1 MAYGVVA
8 IILLVVLLFTTLFR
22 NSQQINNIYNPELAR
37 AMEYQKV
44 NEGDDKVDE
53 AGYVKFDAFFLRD
66 LDNDGYADKIRG
78 TCREITATDT
88 LYINLN
94 VLTNGTLEE
103 GKIEIQGQN
112 INFKTAIVDD
122 NVIEGNYISE
132 NTTSINL
139 KNVEKGTQKLI
150 YGTIK
155 APSLGTDTKKYSS
168 DENKIILTGT
178 HKKDDGTTTTIRKEV
193 TFTVDWYASVSC
205 SIYDYT
211 GYHTGAQDIE
221 QVIDEENRS
230 VNLSFYIETREEKEL
245 AILQSSYLTG
255 KIPPLNGHMPDKV
268 EITGTDITFDYEDE
282 TGEFTAKREA
292 VRDEG
297 SKIVTKTVSRYNTYR
312 FNVVYPI
319 EAYEEMESKTI
330 SIQVPLEAYY
340 EGYNNEHDEF
350 EHPVKS
356 NVVTR
361 TLSFL
366 WRKLEGE
373 EARFDVTVGKYRTYY
388 EDNSY
393 RYEYVVSKKKP
404 LNIYN
409 GISETEI
416 EDYYTVRWDA
426 YTGSAE
432 EIYGIKMQEPTEDV
446 EGEDEDRFLD
456 SENNFY
462 DMSSLSKNVGIYFS
476 GADTILGENGKIEVY
491 DAEEGKLINTFT
503 SANWNMYDSE
513 NPYRYETPITHIRI
527 QTSKANKNSSLTVY
541 NIKEIDDTALIEK
554 FQEKPQFDKLQSI
567 YSYLDGYIKTKE
579 EGEEYKNINTDTGEA
594 IYEAPISVASIEVA
608 RDTYGTQRE
617 EKDIN
622 ITIKTISS
630 YYNMEGWTNGR
641 FLVELPEGVLDVKI
655 NSVTPSEG
663 INILAYEINEIEG
676 QKFIQI
682 ETENQTPANYDIVIN
697 CDITADPRMTTQP
710 QDLQLY
716 AINENCENYKN
727 SKEDTHDVDGDVNT
741 QEQVCYAKDIMYFV
755 SPSSLL
761 TNQEASEYN
770 DKKEKAVAPQI
781 ATIDKTE
788 ANTAKINV
796 SITNNYGNTI
806 SEVKIV
812 GKIPTKNNTFVIN
825 KGNLGSTFDTT
836 MEAGGITVPTDLKSY
851 VTVYYSGE
859 ENVTADLTDT
869 NNHWDKDLNPTQAK
883 SYLIDLGEYRLKVEE
898 KKEFSYTIKVP
909 ETVQYNDISYST
921 HAVYF
926 CLDTTGGKFKTETE
940 TSKLGFRIERKYN
953 LNLQKLKEGTN
964 TPVQGA
970 VFAITEVAEEAR
982 NGENTKEGK
991 IGTTNEKG
999 TFTIQD
1005 LYVDKTYVLKE
1016 IRTPSSYEKNSMEY
1030 KFKVTVSE
1038 DNDNLELEEISNE
1051 GNIESPTITQPND
1064 GQRGV
1069 LNVTVTNIAKYQ
1081 MVLTKKEQTTEEP
1094 IPGVRYNLKGEN
1106 LGENGITISTNK
1118 EGKITISGLSR
1129 EKDYTLTEVSAKG
1142 YYLMGTP
1149 IIFKLTNTEGELKL
1163 TTTQGEF
1170 KPTPNVT
1177 VGEGVIGITAQ
1188 DKVEVELEDEKI
1200 PTYSI
1205 TLKKYASDKEAQALE
1220 GAQYKIEGDGIEE
1233 GGETYTTGKD
1243 GTVTIE
1249 GLYEY
1254 VATKPQVTGKYTITE
1269 IAPPEGYRINTT
1281 PLVFYVQKDAE
1292 QKLEL
1297 KIESGEE
1304 LIRLVPDLDAEGV
1317 PEATKQDVT
1326 IAESNIQIGLIDDP
1340 LFKLTKKE
1348 KETTLPIPNTKF
1360 KIVEISDS
1368 LEEIGPAKDVNNKE
1382 IGEEEQI
1389 DGKIERVVTTNEEG
1403 VISYGLKSGL
1413 YKAIEIQAADGYVL
1427 PAEEQRTY
1435 YFGIDKSKEQETEQ
1449 GVAWA
1454 NEVASN
1460 RWNKVESAEKT
1471 ADEGVVTV
1479 GYFTGELDLNGDNEA
1494 DITAEDK
1501 TYSGFIAKYAKDGTL
1516 EFAKAITSGYETKA
1530 KDVIVTQ
1537 AEEYIVVGY
1546 FGGKDLKVDE
1556 SSTTL
1561 TNETKYKKGFVIKL
1575 AKNGDY
1581 SWAKEIAD
1589 ESKNTN
1595 AVSVIEDNGRNIIVG
1610 VNTSGEYKSEY
1621 DRGYM
1626 YYYDGNP
1633 KIIKYT
1639 EQGEKSQESTI
1650 ESLSNIEDMAINSSG
1665 DGAIIISSNKTVSTS
1680 STKGR
1685 IDTYN
1690 DGEVT
1695 PNMTTD
1701 FNPVA
1706 ITKLTTEKYIIVG
1719 NYMGTVNEVESKGS
1733 FDGVIAQYSDVE
1745 KELSNYK
1752 FIKGGSDDII
1762 TSVEAT
1768 SDDGFLVGAY
1778 THSGKVTFTD
1788 DDTNQISSRL
1798 GNTDALIIKYDEAG
1812 NYVSHK
1818 QMQGSEMEEITDIV
1832 EIKENE
1838 YIAVGYF
1845 NSEAVSADLSKPATD
1860 LELSQYT
1867 DGFVLRYGEKIIAP
1881 AVPEKSE
1888 IEIENELKEYT
1899 ITTEVKQL
1907 EGKEK
1912 GGTITGDGTGK
1923 PVETVQHGKDS
1934 QKTIEVTPDP
1944 DYKILS
1950 ITVNDEEYPFTP
1962 DGEGHFT
1969 FPTFEKMTSNKHI
1982 VVTFSNTVSSVTVHH
1997 YLDGT
2002 QSEAKPT
2009 EVAPDETKVGEIGTN
2024 YTTEPHT
2031 DLDKYELKKN
2041 EDGQYELPA
2050 EKSGQFTKE
2059 PKTVTYLYVEKKVPL
2074 IVHHYVEG
2082 TENHVELA
2090 DGTEATDIT
2099 EQGTEETQYNTQA
2112 LKPYNAEEA
2121 EQTKMLA
2128 EKYELAKT
2136 PLNAEG
2142 TYKYP
2147 KVEVTYQYKI
2157 KTYNIITKVKTH
2169 EETDEYGQ
2177 SQQVKGGNILGED
2190 VSIYETVEHGKS
2202 NTQKITAT
2210 PEENYVVKSIKLN
2223 GTELQEG
2230 TGYDIDGDTGS
2241 ITLKTITDIKEDKT
2255 IEVEFEK
2262 IPTSVIVHHYIY
2274 NKATKQE
2281 TETPV
2286 KLLNGGEVQAN
2297 TITGHIGDMYVT
2309 QAIPNEELQEGYEL
2323 YKEAE
2328 NGSGYMAK
2336 DPIEVKYYYAL
2347 KDVDMVQSVVK
2358 DGTQII
2364 TSKDEELNY
2373 TIKYTA
2379 QIKSYK
2385 GNAKITIVDTLPYAL
2400 DKEKMKEIARAEGQ
2414 ETSGEDEEWLKYL
2427 LNGGEYEEKN
2437 DEQSE
2442 VEGAKIY
2449 TITWHD
2455 TEQGI
2460 ETQDVELEEIEPIE
2474 IVKNIRVVF
2483 KGIST
2488 TEPQSEEEKIFTN
2501 KVKATIELDATAQ
2514 QVETQETTHDTKKEF
2529 TKNVKV
2535 TKTWDDN
2542 KNIYGRPSKLEIQIK
2557 EQGKEQEQPVATYEL
2572 SAEDNWTH
2580 IFTGLRKYD
2589 DEGNE
2594 ITYIVEEKEAE
2605 GESLEYYEREIE

>member
-1 MAYGVVA
+1 MEFGAIA
-8 IILLVVLLFTTLFR
+8 IILLVVLLLSTLFR
-22 NSQQINNIYNPELAR
+22 NSQQINNIYDPELAR

-44 NEGDDKVDE
+44 NDGEDKVDE

-66 LDNDGYADKIRG
+66 LNNDGYADKIRG

-94 VLTNGTLEE
+94 VLTEGTLTE
-103 GKIEIQGQN
+103 GKIEIKGQN

-132 NTTSINL
+132 NTTSIEL
-139 KNVEKGTQKLI
+139 KDVEKGTQKLI

-155 APSLGTDTKKYSS
+155 APSLGTDTKKYSNS
-168 DENKIILTGT
+168 ENKIILTGK
-178 HKKDDGTTTTIRKEV
+178 HKKADGTITNISKEV

-211 GYHTGAQDIE
+211 GYRTGAQNVE
-221 QVIDEENRS
+221 QVIDKENRS

-245 AILQSSYLTG
+245 AILKSSYLTG
-255 KIPPLNGHMPDKV
+255 TIPPLNGHMPDKV
-268 EITGTDITFDYEDE
+268 EITGTDITAEYNDK
-282 TGEFTAKREA
+282 TGVFTAKRES
-292 VRDEG
+292 ELNPET
-297 SKIVTKTVSRYNTYR
+297 KIVTKTVSRYNTYR

-319 EAYEEMESKTI
+319 EAYEEMDSKTI

-340 EGYNNEHDEF
+340 EGYNNEHDQF
-350 EHPVKS
+350 EHPAKS

-373 EARFDVTVGKYRTYY
+373 TARFDVTVGNYRTYY
-388 EDNSY
+388 ENNAY
-393 RYEYVVSKKKP
+393 KYEYVVSKEKP
-404 LNIYN
+404 LKLYN
-409 GISETEI
+409 NISESEI

-426 YTGSAE
+426 FTGSATE
-432 EIYGIKMQEPTEDV
+432 VYGIKMQEPKETSGGNNTEDKFMDT
-446 EGEDEDRFLD
+446 E
-456 SENNFY
+456 SKFY
-462 DMSSLSKNVGIYFS
+462 GMSDLSQNVGIYFT
-476 GADTILGENGKIEVY
+476 GADTILGEDGKIEVY
-491 DAEEGKLINTFT
+491 NADDERLINTFT
-503 SANWNMYDSE
+503 SDNWNMYDKE
-513 NPYRYETPITHIRI
+513 NPYKYETPITHIRI
-527 QTSKANKNSSLTVY
+527 ETSKANKNSSLTVY
-541 NIKEIDDTALIEK
+541 NIKEINDATLLEK
-554 FQEKPQFDKLQSI
+554 YTDKSSFDKLQNI
-567 YSYLDGYIKTKE
+567 YSYLDGDIKTE
-579 EGEEYKNINTDTGEA
+579 ESGEYTDINEDEGIA

-622 ITIKTISS
+622 ITIKTIST

-676 QKFIQI
+676 KKFIQI

-727 SKEDTHDVDGDVNT
+727 FKQDTHDIDGDLNDI
-741 QEQVCYAKDIMYFV
+741 EQVCYAKDTMYFV

-788 ANTAKINV
+788 ANTAKINI

-812 GKIPTKNNTFVIN
+812 GKIPTQNNTFVIN

-851 VTVYYSGE
+851 VTVYYSKE
-859 ENVTADLTDT
+859 ENVTADLTDA
-869 NNHWDKDLNPTQAK
+869 NNHWDKDLEPTQAK

-898 KKEFSYTIKVP
+898 KKEFSYKINVP
-909 ETVQYNDISYST
+909 QTVKYNDISYST

-953 LNLQKLKEGTN
+953 LNLQKLKEGTE
-964 TPVQGA
+964 TAVQGA
-970 VFAITEVAEEAR
+970 VFTVTEEAR
-982 NGENTKEGK
+982 SGENAKESK
-991 IGTTNEKG
+991 LGTTNAEG

-1016 IRTPSSYEKNSMEY
+1016 IRTPSSYEKNTIEY
-1030 KFKVTVSE
+1030 KFKVTVAE
-1038 DNDNLELEEISNE
+1038 NENELKLEEIPGQDNLKSK
-1051 GNIESPTITQPND
+1051 PTITQPND
-1064 GQRGV
+1064 KSRGV
-1069 LNVTVTNIAKYQ
+1069 LNIQLTNTPKYQ
-1081 MVLTKKEQTTEEP
+1081 IVLTKKEQNSENT
-1094 IPGVRYNLKGEN
+1094 ISGVRYNLKGED
-1106 LGENGITISTNK
+1106 LGENGITISTDK
-1118 EGKITISGLSR
+1118 DGKLTISGLSR
-1129 EKDYTLTEVSAKG
+1129 EKEYTLTEVSAKG
-1142 YYLMGTP
+1142 YYLMEKP
-1149 IIFKLTNTEGELKL
+1149 IQFKVTKENEEIKFKVTS
-1163 TTTQGEF
+1163 GEF
-1170 KPTPNVT
+1170 TNNPTLEI
-1177 VGEGVIGITAQ
+1177 GEGVTGIEAQ
-1188 DKVEVELEDEKI
+1188 DKVEVELRDEKI
-1200 PTYSI
+1200 PTYSV
-1205 TLKKYASDKEAQALE
+1205 TLKKYASDREGETLE
-1220 GAQYKIEGDGIEE
+1220 GAQYKIEGEGIKD
-1233 GGETYTTGKD
+1233 GGETYTTGEE
-1243 GTVTIE
+1243 GTIKIE

-1269 IAPPEGYRINTT
+1269 IAPPEGYSLNAT
-1281 PLVFYVQKDAE
+1281 PIIFKAE
-1292 QKLEL
+1292 RNEGQGL
-1297 KIESGEE
+1297 KITIESGEE
-1304 LIRLVPDLDAEGV
+1304 LIRLVPDPDAEGV
-1317 PEATKQDVT
+1317 PEITKQDIT
-1326 IAESNIQIGLIDDP
+1326 IDETSATITIGIVNDP
-1340 LFKLTKKE
+1340 LFKLTKIQKQG
-1348 KETTLPIPNTKF
+1348 ETDEVKIPIPNTKF
-1360 KIVEISDS
+1360 KLVEINDS
-1368 LEEIGPAKDVNNKE
+1368 FKEVGPAKDINENPV
-1382 IGEEEQI
+1382 GEEEQI
-1389 DGKIERVVTTNEEG
+1389 NDETIRVVTTDENG
-1403 VISYGLKSGL
+1403 VISCGLKSGL
-1413 YKAIEIQAADGYVL
+1413 YKAVEVQAPDGYVF
-1427 PAEEQRTY
+1427 PEDETQRTY

-1471 ADEGVVTV
+1471 ADEGIVTV
-1479 GYFTGELDLNGDNEA
+1479 GYFTGELDLDGDNEA

-1501 TYSGFIAKYAKDGTL
+1501 IYSGFIAKYAKDGTL

-1546 FGGKDLKVDE
+1546 FGGKDLKVNKE
-1556 SSTTL
+1556 ETNL
-1561 TNETKYKKGFVIKL
+1561 TNGTKYERGFVIKFTE
-1575 AKNGDY
+1575 NGDY

-1589 ESKNTN
+1589 ENQNIN
-1595 AVSVIEDNGRNIIVG
+1595 AVSVVEDNNRNIIVG
-1610 VNTSGEYKSEY
+1610 ANTDANAKVYKFNSSGE
-1621 DRGYM
+1621 
-1626 YYYDGNP
+1626 N
-1633 KIIKYT
+1633 
-1639 EQGEKSQESTI
+1639 STNVEI
-1650 ESLSNIEDMAINSSG
+1650 SDSTNSYNIEDMVINSLG
-1665 DGAIIISSNKTVSTS
+1665 DGAIIISSDKKVTTS

-1685 IDTYN
+1685 IDTYK
-1690 DGEVT
+1690 DSALGDSHI
-1695 PNMTTD
+1695 TTD
-1701 FNPVA
+1701 FNPSA
-1706 ITKLTTEKYIIVG
+1706 ITKLDTGSYIIVG
-1719 NYMGTVNEVESKGS
+1719 NYMGTVGEVKSNGS
-1733 FDGVIAQYSDVE
+1733 YYDGVIAQYSDGE
-1745 KELSNYK
+1745 QELSNYS
-1752 FIKGGSDDII
+1752 FIKGSSDDII

-1768 SDDGFLVGAY
+1768 SDGGFLVGAY
-1778 THSGKVTFTD
+1778 THSSHVTFTND
-1788 DDTNQISSRL
+1788 NTNQISSIS
-1798 GNTDALIIKYDEAG
+1798 GIIDALIIKYNETG

-1845 NSEAVSADLSKPATD
+1845 NSNTVSADKDNPATD

-1867 DGFVLRYGEKIIAP
+1867 DGFVLKYGEKVLAP
-1881 AVPEKSE
+1881 AIPEKSE
-1888 IEIENELKEYT
+1888 IKVENELKKYI

-1907 EGKEK
+1907 EGKDK
-1912 GGTITGDGTGK
+1912 GGTITGAESK
-1923 PVETVQHGKDS
+1923 EPVETVEHGKDS
-1934 QKTIEVTPDP
+1934 KETIEVTPESG
-1944 DYKILS
+1944 YKILS

-1962 DGEGHFT
+1962 EAGTGKFT

-2002 QSEAKPT
+2002 QNSDDPT
-2009 EVAPDETKVGEIGTN
+2009 KVAPDETKVGEIGTY
-2024 YTTEPHT
+2024 YTTEPYT
-2031 DLDKYELKKN
+2031 ESDKYELKKN
-2041 EDGQYELPA
+2041 EDGSLALPGNM
-2050 EKSGQFTKE
+2050 SGQFE
-2059 PKTVTYLYVEKKVPL
+2059 EGEKTVTYLYVEKEVPL
-2074 IVHHYVEG
+2074 IVHHYLEG
-2082 TENHVELA
+2082 TETQVERA
-2090 DGTEATDIT
+2090 DGTKATDIT
-2099 EQGTEETQYNTQA
+2099 MQGKEETQYETQA
-2112 LKPYNAEEA
+2112 LKPYNDETEPEE
-2121 EQTKMLA
+2121 TKRLD

-2136 PLNAEG
+2136 PLNATG

-2177 SQQVKGGNILGED
+2177 PQQVKGGKILGED
-2190 VSIYETVEHGKS
+2190 VSIYETVEHGKD
-2202 NTQKITAT
+2202 NTQEIIAT
-2210 PEENYVVKSIKLN
+2210 PEKNYVVKSITIN
-2223 GTELQEG
+2223 GTELHEG
-2230 TGYDIDGDTGS
+2230 TGYDIDKETGS

-2262 IPTSVIVHHYIY
+2262 IPAKVIVHHYIY
-2274 NKATKQE
+2274 DKATKAE
-2281 TETPV
+2281 TDTPV
-2286 KLLNGGEVQAN
+2286 KLLGGDNAKET
-2297 TITGHIGDMYVT
+2297 TIDGKIGDMYVT

-2328 NGSGYMAK
+2328 NGSGYMTK

-2347 KDVDMVQSVVK
+2347 KDAEIVQSVVK
-2358 DGTQII
+2358 DGTQVI

-2379 QIKSYK
+2379 QIKSYS

-2400 DKEKMKEIARAEGQ
+2400 DKEKMKKIAEQEGK

-2427 LNGGEYEEKN
+2427 LNGGKYEETPESGK
-2437 DEQSE
+2437 
-2442 VEGAKIY
+2442 Y
-2449 TITWHD
+2449 TITWQD
-2455 TEQGI
+2455 TEQEI
-2460 ETQDVELEEIEPIE
+2460 ETQVAESKEVETIE
-2474 IVKNIRVVF
+2474 IVKNIRVIF

-2488 TEPQSEEEKIFTN
+2488 AEPQNEEEKIFTN
-2501 KVKATIELDATAQ
+2501 KVKATIELDATGQ
-2514 QVETQETTHDTKKEF
+2514 QVETEETTHNTKKEF
-2529 TKNVKV
+2529 IKNVKV
-2535 TKTWDDN
+2535 TKTWEHGANIYERPTQIIVKLKNPAKPEETIDGCEAILSDDN
-2542 KNIYGRPSKLEIQIK
+2542 E
-2557 EQGKEQEQPVATYEL
+2557 
-2572 SAEDNWTH
+2572 WTH
-2580 IFTGLRKYD
+2580 TFTNLPKYD
-2589 DEGNE
+2589 ENGNE
-2594 ITYIVEEKEAE
+2594 IQYIVEEEAVE
-2605 GESLEYYEREIE
+2605 GESLEYYERK